1 MPDVVLNT
9 DGLDNLIRDEPQK
22 VDIWLDGFAESIV
35 TFMKLSMG
43 TSPAGME
50 YTRGGVTHIASQ
62 PGYPPNVDIGALI
75 NSLGWEPTGQF
86 ERTIYAGTE
95 YALPLEEGTED
106 IQPRPFVAPAFD
118 DAQKRIERDAQENLG
133 LER

>member
-9 DGLDNLIRDEPQK
+9 DGLDDLIRDEPGK
-22 VDIWLDGFAESIV
+22 VSKWLDGFAESIV

-43 TSPAGME
+43 TSPAGAE

-62 PGYPPNVDIGALI
+62 PGYPPNVDIGNLI
-75 NSLGWEPTGQF
+75 NTLGWEPTGQL
-86 ERTIYAGTE
+86 ERTIYAGTD
-95 YALPLEEGTED
+95 YAQALEEGTED
-106 IQPRPFVAPAFD
+106 IMPRPFFAPAFD

-133 LER
+133 LDR